1 MCGKIEEEKAYG
13 VLTSTF
19 THNNYPME
27 VMALLNCARSPGLRR
42 IKAFTPGLKLCSS
55 LPV

>member
-27 VMALLNCARSPGLRR
+27 VVALLNCARSPGLRR